1 MGDLERGI
9 SYLQMPVEKGVF
21 QLCATR
27 GGGAEQIGERVA
39 TKCSDQMWGCAHKL
53 SSIQVWIRHWV
64 LLFGKGNDRCSWKRK
79 KETSNYICSKTNT
92 SLRLTL
98 PKKSIIF
105 IFLNLN
111 SLHYAFLLE
120 MCISEVYVLLH
131 SNWFVP
137 LRSADP
143 RGLKWCVS
151 CDKPWVLWNGLENL
165 SSFLITMNIT
175 RSLKI
180 SNNSL
185 NKIGDDPPLRTVNN
199 ANFGRISQYARLSEN
214 DDIFRGSVDG
224 QMRLSNSSGA
234 YYFGLRFLLIILM
247 L

>member
-1 MGDLERGI
+1 M
-9 SYLQMPVEKGVF
+9 
-21 QLCATR
+21 
-27 GGGAEQIGERVA
+27 
-39 TKCSDQMWGCAHKL
+39 
-53 SSIQVWIRHWV
+53 
-64 LLFGKGNDRCSWKRK
+64 
-79 KETSNYICSKTNT
+79 
-92 SLRLTL
+92 
-98 PKKSIIF
+98 
-105 IFLNLN
+105 
-111 SLHYAFLLE
+111 
-120 MCISEVYVLLH
+120 
-131 SNWFVP
+131 
-137 LRSADP
+137 
-143 RGLKWCVS
+143 
-151 CDKPWVLWNGLENL
+151 LWNGLENL